1 MSEILRKAK
10 QDFNNREAAAE
21 PYEEDCVVE
30 ETDPDEIHY
39 PKHEPAQLSS
49 LHKNKASNLSQ
60 HTSSTMAK
68 HQSPKHA
75 ENTDTLLKG
84 AYLREQ

>member
-10 QDFNNREAAAE
+10 HDFNNREALPPHADDEE
-21 PYEEDCVVE
+21 PFEEDDCVVK

-39 PKHEPAQLSS
+39 PRHEPVQLSS

-60 HTSSTMAK
+60 HTNSTMNPTQK
-68 HQSPKHA
+68 QKSPK
-75 ENTDTLLKG
+75 N
-84 AYLREQ
+84 